1 MLKTKTVAVIMH
13 LTVLKFK
20 EVYQMKI
27 AVVSTNGQD
36 VDLHLGKGYSLYV
49 YEYENDDLTFTEH
62 REVDIDLESQ
72 HQGSKVIK
80 ACEDC
85 DVIIAAQYGFK
96 SKVKADQLNIK
107 LVMDEGSVDE
117 VLKRYIDHYNFMKN

>member
-1 MLKTKTVAVIMH
+1 
-13 LTVLKFK
+13 
-20 EVYQMKI
+20 MKI

-49 YEYENDDLTFTEH
+49 YDYEDDDLTFIEH

-96 SKVKADQLNIK
+96 SKVKADEFNIK